1 MIGTAGGDDPKS
13 PRARILARLA
23 ERAQRARELEALLSS
38 PEVASDGR
46 RVGGLSRELGALRPM
61 LEAYERHR
69 RLEEIVRGNESML
82 AEPGLDPEMRQIAE
96 AEIAEKRAEADA
108 VFEGLKRLL
117 VSEDADSQRDAIV
130 EIRAG
135 TGGDEAALFARDLF
149 ELYDRLAKRR
159 GWRLEVLD
167 GNPTEHGGI
176 KTISFSLS
184 GQSVFRDMRF
194 ESGVHRV
201 QRVPQTETQGRIH
214 TSTATVAVLPEAEEV
229 DVEIRPQD
237 IQEDFMRA
245 GGPGGQNVNKTSSAV
260 RLTHIPTGE
269 VVKCQDESSQRKNR
283 DRAMRILRARLYE
296 LRREEAARTR
306 AADRRSQVG
315 TGDRSEKI
323 RTYHFKESRVTDH
336 RIGLTTHDLDRVLQG
351 DLDRFHEALREADLE
366 ERLRDL

>member
-1 MIGTAGGDDPKS
+1 MAQETIT
-13 PRARILARLA
+13 PRERILAKV
-23 ERAQRARELEALLSS
+23 AQRVERAREIERLLGD
-38 PEVASDGR
+38 PAVASDGR
-46 RVGGLSRELGALRPM
+46 RVASLSRELGGLRALV
-61 LEAYERHR
+61 EAYERHG

-82 AEPGLDPEMRQIAE
+82 AEPGLDPEMREIAE

-108 VFEGLKRLL
+108 LFDGLKRML
-117 VSEDADSQRDAIV
+117 VADDPDAHRDAIV

-135 TGGDEAALFARDLF
+135 AGGDEAALFARDLF
-149 ELYDRLAKRR
+149 DMYDRLAKHH

-176 KTISFSLS
+176 KEISFSLS
-184 GQSVFRDMRF
+184 GDTVFRDMRF

-214 TSTATVAVLPEAEEV
+214 TSTATVAVLPEVEEV
-229 DVEIRPQD
+229 DVQIRPQD

-260 RLTHIPTGE
+260 RLTHLPTGE

-296 LRREEAARTR
+296 RQREEAAKAR

-323 RTYHFKESRVTDH
+323 RTYHFKENRVTDH

-351 DLDRFHEALREADLE
+351 NLDRFLDALREADLE
-366 ERLRDL
+366 AQLKDL

>member
-1 MIGTAGGDDPKS
+1 MVAPS
-13 PRARILARLA
+13 APRDRILDRVA
-23 ERAQRARELEALLSS
+23 ERAARAREIEALLSS
-38 PEVASDGR
+38 PEVATDGR
-46 RVGGLSRELGALRPM
+46 RVAVLSRELGSLRALTD
-61 LEAYERHR
+61 AYDRHR
-69 RLEEIVRGNESML
+69 RIEEIVRGNESML
-82 AEPGLDPEMRQIAE
+82 EDPALEPEMREIAT
-96 AEIAEKRAEADA
+96 AEIEEKRAEAES
-108 VFEGLKRLL
+108 VFRELKRML
-117 VSEDADSQRDAIV
+117 VAEDADAHRDAIV

-135 TGGDEAALFARDLF
+135 AGGDEAALFARDLF
-149 ELYDRLAKRR
+149 DMYDRLSKRR
-159 GWRLEVLD
+159 GWRLEVLE

-176 KTISFSLS
+176 KQISFSVS
-184 GQSVFRDMRF
+184 GQNVFRDMRF

-201 QRVPQTETQGRIH
+201 QRVPETETQGRVH

-260 RLTHIPTGE
+260 RLVHIPTGE

-296 LRREEAARTR
+296 LKREEAARAR

-323 RTYHFKESRVTDH
+323 RTYHFKENRVTDH

-351 DLDRFHEALREADLE
+351 DLDRFLDALREADLE
-366 ERLRDL
+366 ARLRDL